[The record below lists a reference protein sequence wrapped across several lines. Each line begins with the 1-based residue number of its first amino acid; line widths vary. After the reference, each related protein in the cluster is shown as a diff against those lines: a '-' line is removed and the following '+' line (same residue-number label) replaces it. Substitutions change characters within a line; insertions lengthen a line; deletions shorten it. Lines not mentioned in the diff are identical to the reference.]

1 MFESTGGLVFA
12 HLSRA
17 PKKHTSK
24 NKDRDIPY
32 NPPYNKANKVGI
44 SLKNPYAYV
53 LLGVPIEDCAGDL
66 PLEAWD
72 FAEGQKTV
80 EAALFKLVR
89 NARCNIAA

>member
-1 MFESTGGLVFA
+1 M
-12 HLSRA
+12 
-17 PKKHTSK
+17 
-24 NKDRDIPY
+24 
-32 NPPYNKANKVGI
+32 
-44 SLKNPYAYV
+44 